1 MVIYHRTPPSPSC
14 LIDTPLGIA
23 SGRGGKPELILLL
36 VRGGAHLYFRG
47 KDGLTPMHRAAIGGN
62 TEAIKTLLGL
72 GASPNYRDAKVGC
85 SMRHS
90 TTMQAGLTWLREWA
104 HNECWISMHT
114 RLWPI
119 KSICFLH

>member
-1 MVIYHRTPPSPSC
+1 MYHRTPPSLSSV
-14 LIDTPLGIA
+14 IDTPLGIA

-72 GASPNYRDAKVGC
+72 GTSPNYRDAKVGC
-85 SMRHS
+85 SVCCLHL
-90 TTMQAGLTWLREWA
+90 TTVHCAGRTDPA
-104 HNECWISMHT
+104 KGMCT
-114 RLWPI
+114 Q
-119 KSICFLH
+119 